1 VLEELTVYYIQ
12 GLRAQTQD
20 IVLSREY
27 SFKDSRRS
35 CAQGLRAYAQDIVYN
50 YGPNLRP
57 SRRTSAFTKLWERLN
72 TRIESSRSR
81 YRTQEDS
88 NRRPLRRTSH
98 SIGNRAPDPPSG
110 ICEYP
115 HDPPEEQELAPNCHT
130 IKRPPSGICEQLTD
144 PPGEQSWHLTAPDLP
159 PASANTPTSPPEA
172 YRAGTWLPYDRKETP

>member
-1 VLEELTVYYIQ
+1 
-12 GLRAQTQD
+12 
-20 IVLSREY
+20 
-27 SFKDSRRS
+27 
-35 CAQGLRAYAQDIVYN
+35 
-50 YGPNLRP
+50 
-57 SRRTSAFTKLWERLN
+57 LN

-110 ICEYP
+110 ICQYP
-115 HDPPEEQELAPNCHT
+115 HDPPEEQELAPNCHM

-159 PASANTPTSPPEA
+159 LASANTLMSPPEE
-172 YRAGTWLPYDRKETP
+172 YRAGTSLPYTYKHGTPLPFYTLYKPTITRPLPPATNHSHLLYPLRFFTPLCGRPS